1 METIKR
7 QIFVLRDTLKDVIDY
22 NIGTDMVPIEY
33 HVMDFAV
40 PETAAAVVYVLKSN
54 GELDKILADILDN
67 VISFCPTKGFFT
79 EGLNA
84 IQIRVVDNNKALVSF
99 TETVR
104 ARKNMKFDDDA
115 EAQQKTLIE
124 QLLTKIGESDGNM
137 KIERAERIAGDEN
150 EKAERNKAIAAEQ
163 KEREK
168 EIDVER
174 QRINNLAK
182 LQEGSTTG
190 DAELADIRT
199 GADGK
204 IYENAGD
211 AVRGQVTALKEELDK
226 TSISDYFFNNYELSL
241 VWEQGGLTTGTG
253 TPFDSPYAIR
263 TKTIF
268 TYGTTEL
275 TISFNATEKFTEW
288 KIFAYDAQGDFVKE
302 IKGIENVNL
311 KKYVLPYNAYSLRFT
326 VAHWNGELNP
336 EKGKW
341 FTTVYLTAKDTVDTV
356 KTIAVSGKKEVA
368 GTFAVIEDGAECLII
383 GLSSAEASDMDTVY
397 VGGKNLIYADAE
409 TQTVNGVTF
418 TNNGDGT
425 YTVNGTATEFCEFKI
440 CTAYTVGAGI
450 TYIVH
455 GCPEGGN
462 KDTYYLGLS
471 GYGAEIG
478 NGKVITPDKK
488 FTNPVNIVVNKGVTV
503 NNLTFKPMLEIG
515 SNRSEFVKGKK
526 IQKSEYKYVKNN
538 PQILK
543 MYENNTTVYFDSGV
557 NFTLEYMPN
566 INAYIS
572 ELKELEIKVKENVNA
587 TTKNM
592 ENINLL
598 NYTFSDK
605 IPDYYVAHITNK
617 EKKIR
622 KLEDKCSF
630 SGDSFVFITDPHF
643 HSDAL
648 IKRDKSLTGYN
659 TNNSIPLIRH
669 IMRNTGVRQILF
681 GGDLLNKSNGI
692 DEMSASI
699 HCFNDAFGVY
709 KSELYSATGNH
720 EYYTDL
726 SNPDNG
732 RPSLSQLYGGLIKP
746 NEDKILGLGDMNSY
760 CFDNKLQ
767 KIRYFIISCG
777 RDAETTTEQTKWFLE
792 TLKNTPEGYNII
804 VMGHAFLKD
813 NMTEFRGYHK
823 NMIEGLDS
831 LKAKT
836 SYVFKD
842 ITCDYS
848 GVNAT
853 VIGVFTGHTHIDGS
867 LKSAGGTLCIC
878 TTCDSW
884 YANHKLIDGN
894 PVQIS
899 RKTGDIEEQAF
910 DVVQID
916 CKNRKIYCTRIGS
929 GSDREFT
936 Y

>member
-1 METIKR
+1 MDKLAELEKELLADMEENPVEYKETVSNVFEIDSNLRTINIPITVKNIGVESDDDVKR
-7 QIFVLRDTLKDVIDY
+7 LEFTMPKKYGEFDLSQFRIRINYMNANGDKSIYLVEDKKVSGDNITFSWLVGRNVTKYKGQVNFIVCLKLSNEKGEILKELNTTLCRLEVLEGLEVVPVIDEKT
-22 NIGTDMVPIEY
+22 TDI
-33 HVMDFAV
+33 
-40 PETAAAVVYVLKSN
+40 
-54 GELDKILADILDN
+54 
-67 VISFCPTKGFFT
+67 
-79 EGLNA
+79 
-84 IQIRVVDNNKALVSF
+84 
-99 TETVR
+99 
-104 ARKNMKFDDDA
+104 
-115 EAQQKTLIE
+115 IE
-124 QLLTKIGESDGNM
+124 QLLRMVETETTGAVQKVTEEGN
-137 KIERAERIAGDEN
+137 KQVKEVQ
-150 EKAERNKAIAAEQ
+150 KAAQEIAADREQ
-163 KEREK
+163 IQK
-168 EIDVER
+168 
-174 QRINNLAK
+174 N
-182 LQEGSTTG
+182 
-190 DAELADIRT
+190 AE
-199 GADGK
+199 
-204 IYENAGD
+204 N
-211 AVRGQVTALKEELDK
+211 VTALKEELDK

-268 TYGTTEL
+268 TYGATEL

-288 KIFAYDAQGDFVKE
+288 KIFAYDEQGDFVKE

-383 GLSSAEASDMDTVY
+383 GLSSAEASDTDTVY

-425 YTVNGTATEFCEFKI
+425 YTVNGTATKFCEFKI

-503 NNLTFKPMLEIG
+503 NNLIFKPMLEIG

-526 IQKSEYKYVKNN
+526 IQKSAYKYVKNN

-572 ELKELEIKVKENVNA
+572 ELKELEIKMKENVNA

-605 IPDYYVAHITNK
+605 IPDYYVAHITEK
-617 EKKIR
+617 ERKIR
-622 KLEDKCSF
+622 ALEDKCSI

-692 DEMSASI
+692 DEMSAAI

-709 KSELYSATGNH
+709 KSELYSSIGNH

-732 RPSLSQLYGGLIKP
+732 RPSLSQLYGGLIKQ

-760 CFDNKLQ
+760 YFDNKLQ

-777 RDAETTTEQTKWFLE
+777 RDTETTTEQTKWFLE

-813 NMTEFRGYHK
+813 NMTELRGYHR

-836 SYVFKD
+836 SYVFND
-842 ITCDYS
+842 ITYDYS

-884 YANHKLIDGN
+884 YANHKLINGN

-910 DVVQID
+910 DIVQID